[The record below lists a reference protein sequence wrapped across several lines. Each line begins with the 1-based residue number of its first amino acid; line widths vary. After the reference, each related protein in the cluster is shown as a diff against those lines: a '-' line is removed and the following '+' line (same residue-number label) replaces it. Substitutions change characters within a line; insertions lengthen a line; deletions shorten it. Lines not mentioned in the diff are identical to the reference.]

1 MLFQW
6 SKRLPRDISL
16 KIVIIHKANIITV
29 SQLEKCSSTGS
40 LIWFYKLF
48 NSTFYYAL
56 VINSYFVAHTVR
68 CYAQCLSFVAHV
80 RIKKYEYQ
88 NHAVYVLLVVC
99 ICLPYS
105 TVISVCWNNNSP
117 SVFDLFHYFKRIFF
131 QACLVFHC
139 LCSSDLLSKNY
150 INK

>member
-1 MLFQW
+1 MPVNLLLMLFQW

-88 NHAVYVLLVVC
+88 NHAVCVLLVVC
-99 ICLPYS
+99 ICMPYS
-105 TVISVCWNNNSP
+105 TVYQFTETIIL
-117 SVFDLFHYFKRIFF
+117 LFSTCFIILSASFFKL
-131 QACLVFHC
+131 A
-139 LCSSDLLSKNY
+139 
-150 INK
+150 